1 MSGRGDKDLFILAHA
16 MDPAPTGPRSSAR
29 RLHEKQKTWRPCDE
43 LKPGRVSLTGH
54 GPHGGV
60 LPGQVPARSKWR
72 AGLRR
77 AAARTWSCSSRSR
90 IPRRTAPTFSAPAA
104 RRWTP
109 GFTVDAGF
117 ELAAEICRAVKVPVF
132 LMSYANL
139 LFTRGVRPF
148 LASAAASGVRGVIVP
163 DLPPD
168 YDEGLFQA
176 ATEMKLA
183 AVPVLSPSMRDE
195 RLKRVSALGAEYL
208 YVTLRTGTT
217 GRFTDVDGP
226 GREFLSRV
234 AERDG
239 RSKILGG
246 FGVSSREQVQAFAP
260 LVYAVVVGSA
270 LVRVVAAGG
279 DVRTGVRQ
287 KVEELAGR

>member
-1 MSGRGDKDLFILAHA
+1 MSSSPAASPSRIMAHMVA
-16 MDPAPTGPRSSAR
+16 FFPDR
-29 RLHEKQKTWRPCDE
+29 
-43 LKPGRVSLTGH
+43 
-54 GPHGGV
+54 
-60 LPGQVPARSKWR
+60 
-72 AGLRR
+72 
-77 AAARTWSCSSRSR
+77 SRSLEVAR
-90 IPRRTAPTFSAPAA
+90 GLAEGGCAYLELQFPFSDPTADGPDIQRACSAALAA
-104 RRWTP
+104 

-176 ATEMKLA
+176 ASEMKLA

-260 LVYAVVVGSA
+260 LVHAVVVGSA
-270 LVRVVAAGG
+270 LVRVVASGG
-279 DVRTGVRQ
+279 DVRTSVRR